1 MQLISLNDNTAV
13 MSSSDDDGYIVV
25 TAPELSGDRITYGLS
40 FNYSSVKEAEK
51 AAEHLDRYITLQQQ
65 NDISVRTKYIEK
77 NKHTTEENEA
87 EKYDYRRKG
96 YKNDRV

>member
-1 MQLISLNDNTAV
+1 MMQLRSLNDNTAV

-25 TAPELSGDRITYGLS
+25 TAPELSGDRITYALS
-40 FNYSSVKEAEK
+40 FNYSSLKEAKE
-51 AAEHLDRYITLQQQ
+51 AAERLDRYINLQQQ

-96 YKNDRV
+96 YKK